1 MPLSTDDKDS
11 QGMDDSML
19 KDISDAEVQFSP
31 VQTPI
36 LLNLEPDMN
45 LEYTLQ
51 QNHEPQLLNRFE
63 QVQLRFK
70 QVQTGSNKFESLLRN
85 SK

>member
-51 QNHEPQLLNRFE
+51 QNREPQLSNRFK

-70 QVQTGSNKFESLLRN
+70 QVQTSSNLCRDTAN
-85 SK
+85 N